1 VEYRK
6 LHDIPR
12 QPTPLG
18 GQARVLVDNIHA
30 RVVLL
35 DIAPGQEVAA
45 HQAPVEVTLVVLKG
59 RGWVECAGQRRQ
71 CQEGDV
77 IVFPAGASRAIAA
90 SADAECQLLVVR
102 TPNPG

>member
-1 VEYRK
+1 MEYRK
-6 LHDIPR
+6 LHDIPQ

-35 DIAPGQEVAA
+35 DIAPGQGVSA
-45 HQAPVEVTLVVLKG
+45 HQAPVEVTFVVLKG
-59 RGWVECAGQRRQ
+59 SGWLECAGQRRQ

-77 IVFPAGASRAIAA
+77 IACPAGTSRAIAA
-90 SADAECQLLVVR
+90 SPDAGCQLLVVR
-102 TPNPG
+102 TPNSP